1 MQDRNNI
8 IDFFKGIAIIAV
20 ILYHAG
26 LFTYGYLGV
35 DIFLVVGGYLITKS
49 ITRAYQKDGFSF
61 WNYICNRL
69 VRLWPLAL
77 VITIVSLAVGYFT
90 MLPDGYKNACETAVG
105 TATFTNNFIQ
115 YITAGN
121 YWDTSNDFKPLMH
134 TWYLGVIFQF
144 YVFYPLIFMACYR
157 CSKKFILAST
167 RVLWIVF
174 AGSLA
179 FYILHQD
186 KIALNFYMLP
196 SRLFEFAAGG
206 LVALRSTNGVAVKDS
221 KILLWLTTTTIILL
235 FVNASLE
242 TDKVRLLIT
251 VGLTIFVILYSQNY
265 STNVME
271 QNWWG
276 RKFVNVVAFLGM
288 ASYSLYLWHQPI
300 LAFYRNIIDNDFTVW
315 SYLITLILSIICG
328 LASYKVL
335 EQFVASYTK
344 GNSKRKRMV
353 LGLSFLT
360 TLLIITFSIKYY
372 RTQGVVRD
380 IPELDVR
387 VDDPKTFAPQ
397 EYNARISVLYN
408 KPFPSAKNGKKNVLV
423 VGDSY
428 ARDWINVILESNVDN
443 INLVYSQDI
452 AIDLR
457 QKIAQADIVF
467 VANNAPIDKYVD
479 YLPAMMKKRFF
490 RVGHKCFD
498 GGVCGIYN
506 QARLTGDYIQKMPAI
521 VDNINKDE
529 RIEYEGM
536 YINLMDSISDSDG
549 KVSLFTKNRKLIS
562 HDGLHLTKVGAQEFA
577 RRIDIKHLLEE

>member
-35 DIFLVVGGYLITKS
+35 DIFLAVGGYLITKS
-49 ITRAYQKDGFSF
+49 ITRAYQKDGFSY

-121 YWDTSNDFKPLMH
+121 YWDTSNDYKPLMH

-144 YVFYPLIFMACYR
+144 YVVYPLIFMACYR

-186 KIALNFYMLP
+186 NIALNFYMLP

-276 RKFVNVVAFLGM
+276 RKTVSIVAFLGM

-315 SYLITLILSIICG
+315 SYLITLILSVVFG
-328 LASYKVL
+328 LISYKVL
-335 EQFVASYTK
+335 EQPIASYTK
-344 GNSKRKRMV
+344 GNCKRKCLV

-360 TLLIITFSIKYY
+360 TLLIVVFSIKYY

-387 VDDPKTFAPQ
+387 MDDPKTFAPQ

-408 KPFPSAKNGKKNVLV
+408 RPFPSTKNGKKNVLV

-428 ARDWINVILESNVDN
+428 ARDWINVILESKIND

-452 AIDLR
+452 ANDLR
-457 QKIAQADIVF
+457 QKIAQADIIF

-506 QARLTGDYIQKMPAI
+506 QAHLTGDYIQKMPAI

-562 HDGLHLTKVGAQEFA
+562 HDGLHLTKAGAQEFA